1 MQIYLYVVQ
10 HVLHFSFTPGPRANH
25 RGRNAPLGA
34 YRGSGLRRL
43 RPKSVTARPLNPTTL
58 DGRRGSPSPP
68 TAKR

>member
-1 MQIYLYVVQ
+1 MQIYFYVIQ
-10 HVLHFSFTPGPRANH
+10 HVLQFSFIPGPRANH
-25 RGRNAPLGA
+25 LRKNAPPGA

-43 RPKSVTARPLNPTTL
+43 RPESDTARPRNPTTL